1 MEILRHPRSISWIKR
16 SIAVVMKANTK
27 YGMDALMSGLL
38 TTCMGI
44 VFMLKDS
51 GAAVFIATIFFAIV
65 AAICIFKC
73 SQAQGKENQK
83 EDKTTAEYPFV
94 RE

>member
-1 MEILRHPRSISWIKR
+1 M
-16 SIAVVMKANTK
+16 V
-27 YGMDALMSGLL
+27 ALMSGLL

-44 VFMLKDS
+44 VFMLKHS
-51 GAAVFIATIFFAIV
+51 GDAVFIATIFFAIV

-73 SQAQGKENQK
+73 SQAQDKENQK
-83 EDKTTAEYPFV
+83 EDRKTVEYPFV